1 MSKTS
6 RSKTSR
12 STKGEKS
19 HRGSGKIKAGA
30 EIGVDKS
37 DRGSGKIKGG
47 TEIGVEK
54 GDRTLGEVKV
64 GAEVK
69 SDSLNEIKDA
79 ADNTLDNIKSGLKA
93 ARKKIS
99 NLYDK

>member
-1 MSKTS
+1 M
-6 RSKTSR
+6 
-12 STKGEKS
+12 KGEKS
-19 HRGSGKIKAGA
+19 DRGSGKVKAGA
-30 EIGVDKS
+30 EIGVEKS
-37 DRGSGKIKGG
+37 DRSSGKIKGG

-54 GDRTLGEVKV
+54 GDRTLGKVKA
-64 GAEVK
+64 GAAVE
-69 SDSLNEIKDA
+69 SDYLNEIKDT

>member
-1 MSKTS
+1 
-6 RSKTSR
+6 
-12 STKGEKS
+12 
-19 HRGSGKIKAGA
+19 
-30 EIGVDKS
+30 
-37 DRGSGKIKGG
+37 
-47 TEIGVEK
+47 VEK

-79 ADNTLDNIKSGLKA
+79 ADNTLDNIKSGFKA